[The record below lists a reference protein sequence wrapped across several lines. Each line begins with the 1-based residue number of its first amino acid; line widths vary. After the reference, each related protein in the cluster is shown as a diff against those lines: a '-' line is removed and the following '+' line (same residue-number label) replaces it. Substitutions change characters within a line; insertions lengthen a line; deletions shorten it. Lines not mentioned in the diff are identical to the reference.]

1 MTNVLQTTESML
13 ALAEGEVW
21 VKQWQAQNQNE
32 ACPIILLHDSLGSVD
47 LWRDFPAQ
55 LSEKLS
61 RTVYAYDRLGFGRST
76 ERESLPSVHFIEE
89 EANIY
94 FPEIKRQ
101 LGLKE
106 YILIGHSVGG
116 GMAINIAAQDSDCL
130 AVISIS
136 AQAFVEDRTID
147 GIKAAKTFFA
157 QPEQLKRLEKW
168 HDDKAQWVLNAW
180 TEVWLSP
187 EFRAWNLL
195 SALKQVKCP
204 MLVIHGDKDEYG
216 SEAFPQF
223 IVEHSQGVAKPVM
236 MDNCGHMPHKELT
249 ESVLVEITHFLESV
263 L

>member
-1 MTNVLQTTESML
+1 MTNALQTTESTKVL
-13 ALAEGEVW
+13 AAGDVW
-21 VKQWQAQNQNE
+21 VKQWHTQKQIE
-32 ACPIILLHDSLGSVD
+32 ECPIILLHDSLGSVD

-61 RTVYAYDRLGFGRST
+61 RTVYAYDRLGFGHSSR
-76 ERESLPSVHFIEE
+76 RDGLPSVHFIEE

-94 FPEIKRQ
+94 FPEIKRR

-130 AVISIS
+130 AVISMS
-136 AQAFVEDRTID
+136 AQAFVEDRTIE

-168 HDDKAQWVLNAW
+168 HGDKAQWVLNAW

-195 SALKQVKCP
+195 PALEQVQCP
-204 MLVIHGDKDEYG
+204 ILVIHGDKDEYG

-223 IVEHSQGVAKPVM
+223 IVDHSQGVAKPVM
-236 MDNCGHMPHKELT
+236 MENCGHMPHKESTENVLT
-249 ESVLVEITHFLESV
+249 EIKWFLESV